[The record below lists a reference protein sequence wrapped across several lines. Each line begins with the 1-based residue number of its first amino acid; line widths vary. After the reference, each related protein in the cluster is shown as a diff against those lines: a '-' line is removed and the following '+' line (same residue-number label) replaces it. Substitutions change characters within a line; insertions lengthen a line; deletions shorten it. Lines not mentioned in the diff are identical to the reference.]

1 MFNLNCNERPLAY
14 HLAKKI
20 SYEQPDSIFTEMS
33 QTGGSLELTGSA
45 NTSMDMVYDF

>member
-1 MFNLNCNERPLAY
+1 MLNPNSNERPLAY

-20 SYEQPDSIFTEMS
+20 SYEQPETVFTEMS
-33 QTGGSLELTGSA
+33 QAGGSLELTGSA